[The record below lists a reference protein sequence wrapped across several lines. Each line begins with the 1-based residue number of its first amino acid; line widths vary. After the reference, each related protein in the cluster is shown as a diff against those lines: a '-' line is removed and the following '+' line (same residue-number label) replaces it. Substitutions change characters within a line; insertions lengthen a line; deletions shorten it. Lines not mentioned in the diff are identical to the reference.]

1 VRQLRDEIDVLNE
14 RANKVQMLEL
24 ELQCYKDRISQ
35 MESLKLRLEEAK
47 DENKILQETK
57 EMLEEQLERSG
68 KFRQHIMSLETELF
82 RCKSELNNAQVSW
95 DNTMST
101 STYAHTMPDV
111 IFRSYVKPFKYIQES
126 NRESVDG
133 H

>member
-1 VRQLRDEIDVLNE
+1 MFNH
-14 RANKVQMLEL
+14 
-24 ELQCYKDRISQ
+24 CQ

-82 RCKSELNNAQVSW
+82 RVKSELNNAQVS
-95 DNTMST
+95 
-101 STYAHTMPDV
+101 
-111 IFRSYVKPFKYIQES
+111 FKQKDQSGGLGPIL
-126 NRESVDG
+126 
-133 H
+133 

>member
-1 VRQLRDEIDVLNE
+1 
-14 RANKVQMLEL
+14 
-24 ELQCYKDRISQ
+24 

-82 RCKSELNNAQVSW
+82 RVKSELNNAQVS
-95 DNTMST
+95 
-101 STYAHTMPDV
+101 
-111 IFRSYVKPFKYIQES
+111 FKQKYQSGGLGPIL
-126 NRESVDG
+126 
-133 H
+133 

>member
-1 VRQLRDEIDVLNE
+1 
-14 RANKVQMLEL
+14 
-24 ELQCYKDRISQ
+24 

-82 RCKSELNNAQVSW
+82 RVKSELNNAQVS
-95 DNTMST
+95 
-101 STYAHTMPDV
+101 
-111 IFRSYVKPFKYIQES
+111 FKQQDQSSGLGPIL
-126 NRESVDG
+126 
-133 H
+133 